1 MYKYGLEG
9 FLHWG
14 YNFYNNQFSWD
25 HIDPLLNGNAGHW
38 AGGGDAAS
46 VYPGRHG
53 MPLESLRIIAF
64 RQGLE
69 DIRALKLC
77 ESLYSKEEVVAAIE
91 KAYGGEIVFE
101 KCANSTAVMQKVR
114 DAVDQMIMAKL

>member
-1 MYKYGLEG
+1 
-9 FLHWG
+9 
-14 YNFYNNQFSWD
+14 
-25 HIDPLLNGNAGHW
+25 
-38 AGGGDAAS
+38 
-46 VYPGRHG
+46 

-91 KAYGGEIVFE
+91 KAYVDEIVFK
-101 KCANSTAVMQKVR
+101 KCANDTATMQRIR
-114 DAVDQMIMAKL
+114 DIVDNMIMAKL